1 MVPARPLSFARFLAC
16 AAPGA
21 MPRRK
26 RLRKL
31 SSSSEEAAPETSV
44 EEAAAAAAA
53 ALVLSAADE
62 EERQEENLR
71 RLIASLLT
79 QKERLTDGLVSLLT
93 SEGRREESL
102 FGFYD
107 GVSEDDKQVLVDA
120 AKEKLGALSPVIC
133 NKLLPLVVKQ
143 LVDEHE
149 RRVSASFARVRV
161 PKSPTASMARMYRA
175 AFTQWTES
183 PHVSYVAGNRI
194 QLGSLSPKECFV
206 LHVFSF
212 MGCFRAKPDDLFAVC
227 LTGETSVGKSLI
239 FENPF
244 SANAHQFLN
253 QEGVGRW
260 QTGQHSLVLYHDINL
275 SVLLRPSEC
284 ETFKTLARTE
294 MSSAKIVGSAA
305 YLKPLFVCVTSNQR
319 VHTHSIENPTR
330 ELRDRVKSEEEDVW
344 VTGGGSGG
352 GGGVKGGKKP
362 RSLSRSAGGGEGQML
377 LPAAWNSGSSST
389 AGVCRRILV
398 LKSQLRSS
406 NSLDTPNI
414 RALKSRVIEA
424 HCFQRP
430 ELEAWCLPRG
440 EKFTRAH
447 LLLGVYETALS
458 ILEGHERRDFYS
470 WVLPSYVLATL
481 CMVSRFHSRQ
491 LESGDGE
498 GQTRRRLLA
507 VLERLEPD
515 EREREFFVDLLGP
528 TPLPQTAT
536 TMPTKV
542 KEEK

>member
-1 MVPARPLSFARFLAC
+1 
-16 AAPGA
+16 

-31 SSSSEEAAPETSV
+31 SSSSFSSGEAAPETSV

-93 SEGRREESL
+93 SEGQQSGAEDERL

-161 PKSPTASMARMYRA
+161 PKSTTASMARMYRA

-294 MSSAKIVGSAA
+294 MSSAKIVEAPPTSSPCLSA
-305 YLKPLFVCVTSNQR
+305 SR
-319 VHTHSIENPTR
+319 PTR
-330 ELRDRVKSEEEDVW
+330 ECTRTLSKIPP
-344 VTGGGSGG
+344 GS
-352 GGGVKGGKKP
+352 
-362 RSLSRSAGGGEGQML
+362 
-377 LPAAWNSGSSST
+377 
-389 AGVCRRILV
+389 
-398 LKSQLRSS
+398 
-406 NSLDTPNI
+406 
-414 RALKSRVIEA
+414 
-424 HCFQRP
+424 
-430 ELEAWCLPRG
+430 
-440 EKFTRAH
+440 
-447 LLLGVYETALS
+447 
-458 ILEGHERRDFYS
+458 
-470 WVLPSYVLATL
+470 
-481 CMVSRFHSRQ
+481 
-491 LESGDGE
+491 
-498 GQTRRRLLA
+498 
-507 VLERLEPD
+507 
-515 EREREFFVDLLGP
+515 
-528 TPLPQTAT
+528 
-536 TMPTKV
+536 
-542 KEEK
+542 